1 MLSNPNIGIV
11 ILLFVLAF
19 FLFPAYE
26 HFKDAQGRE
35 VDVDPNAPPKPEWLK
50 SRDPRTGEI
59 ESFVSSNT
67 SNPVPSNVKLIPP
80 VSVPPTNLSS
90 TLGAT
95 PGGTTDTLTAK
106 TSVPSNNTQMPFDKP
121 KNMNMNG
128 VTPSETADTLSS
140 SVPSPASRPSNN
152 LTFMSASATPTHLT
166 RPPVVSDVS
175 AFDSSGMGSDYI
187 KKSSLVPCIRTT
199 NMGSASRTSVIPGD
213 QDMNFAPST
222 NSIEALSRA
231 KNQFNIMKPTGASF
245 TNDDGGVQGFLNSFN
260 AFAR

>member
-35 VDVDPNAPPKPEWLK
+35 VDVDPNAPPKPDWLK
-50 SRDPRTGEI
+50 SRDPSTGEI
-59 ESFVSSNT
+59 ENFVSSNT

-90 TLGAT
+90 TLGVT
-95 PGGTTDTLTAK
+95 PGGANATPSA
-106 TSVPSNNTQMPFDKP
+106 SSNNTK
-121 KNMNMNG
+121 MNG
-128 VTPSETADTLSS
+128 VTPGGTADTLSS
-140 SVPSPASRPSNN
+140 SAPSPASRPSNN
-152 LTFMSASATPTHLT
+152 LTFMSTARPTHLT
-166 RPPVVSDVS
+166 RPPVVSNVS
-175 AFDSSGMGSDYI
+175 AFDADGMGSDYI
-187 KKSSLVPCIRTT
+187 KKSSLVPCTRTT
-199 NMGSASRTSVIPGD
+199 DIKSAPRTSVVPGD
-213 QDMNFAPST
+213 QDMNFLPPT

-245 TNDDGGVQGFLNSFN
+245 TNNDGGVQGFLNSFN